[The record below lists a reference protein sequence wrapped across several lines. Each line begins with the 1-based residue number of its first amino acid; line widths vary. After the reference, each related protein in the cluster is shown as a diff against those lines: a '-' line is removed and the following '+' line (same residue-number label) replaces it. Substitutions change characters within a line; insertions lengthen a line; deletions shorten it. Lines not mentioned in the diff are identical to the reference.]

1 MKHIGITD
9 NGNATCIPIEIVP
22 NGSISRIFLRK
33 GFPGVTKRK
42 EETCFNFN
50 IKKMIPGEL
59 KPRSL
64 ILTPSFVNTALKI
77 LGLPSMRFEISLNK
91 NNAFYILL
99 KMMATFCG
107 SVLKLDVF
115 GLSIFLMAMFSDR
128 TEFPLKNHTI

>member
-1 MKHIGITD
+1 
-9 NGNATCIPIEIVP
+9 
-22 NGSISRIFLRK
+22 
-33 GFPGVTKRK
+33 
-42 EETCFNFN
+42 
-50 IKKMIPGEL
+50 MIPGEL